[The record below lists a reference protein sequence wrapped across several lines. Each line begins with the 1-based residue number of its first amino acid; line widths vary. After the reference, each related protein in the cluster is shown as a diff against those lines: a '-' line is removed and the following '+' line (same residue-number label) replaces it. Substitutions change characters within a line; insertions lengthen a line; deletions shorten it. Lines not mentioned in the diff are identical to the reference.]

1 MIENKI
7 LESKAIVRFQDCDP
21 FNHLNN
27 AAYLNYLVNAREDQ
41 LIEAYGINIYDTAS
55 LGGKSWVV
63 SSNQIAYLRPAWLME
78 SLVMQSQL
86 LSFDDTETLVEL
98 RMYDKDKAQL
108 KALMWSTYV
117 HIDLTTQ
124 KRTPHSKTL
133 MELFDLALAPV
144 IESHFEARAAS
155 FKNLKK
161 PKK

>member
-1 MIENKI
+1 MANEKI
-7 LESKAIVRFQDCDP
+7 LESQSLVRFQDCDP

-41 LIEAYGINIYDTAS
+41 LIEAYGINIYDTAQ

-86 LSFDDTETLVEL
+86 LRYDSTETLVEL
-98 RMYDKDKAQL
+98 RMYNKDKTQL

-117 HIDLTTQ
+117 HVALSTQ
-124 KRTPHSKTL
+124 KRASHSEVL
-133 MELFDLALAPV
+133 MDLFSSVLAPV
-144 IESHFEARAAS
+144 EESHFEAHAAA
-155 FKNLKK
+155 FKVSKK
-161 PKK
+161 NS